1 MEGHHFDHQTVK
13 AQSGAR
19 IASLPALALVFTVVL
34 IIGGM
39 RVALAGAL
47 PQDSS
52 SSSSSSSSADN
63 QAAQPQ
69 QPHKLTR
76 QEKRREKA
84 IRKEMESPYKDFIEG
99 PTGYII
105 TPEERAAFKKLT
117 TDDERE
123 QFIEAFW
130 ERRNPNPGD
139 PENEYNEEFYRR
151 VAYANEH
158 FASGI
163 PGWRTDR
170 GRIYIMYG
178 PPDEQENH
186 DSGGS
191 YVANPNEL
199 PYSGP
204 DASTEM
210 TTYPFEDWYYHYIP
224 GIGEN
229 VKLEFVDPTM
239 SGEFRL
245 TMNPCEKDALAE
257 VPNDTTGCQ
266 GGVSIGPIYNAN
278 TVMAPPS
285 GMNATLN
292 TAMPESMEEFTQ
304 LDTYAKIFQPP
315 QVKFNDLKALVTHH
329 LSEQLLPFKVRT
341 DFIRLTSD
349 MVLVPI
355 TIEVNDKDLEFQNKD
370 GVMHG
375 TMDIFAQISTLSGRV
390 ASTQEK
396 SMVVNVPQDEFA
408 AYAGHKSI
416 WQYIAPLRP
425 GHYKLSIVLK
435 DDNSGHM
442 GSESIGELVPQYPD
456 DTLESSSL
464 ILADLLQQVPT
475 TDVGTG
481 PFVIGSTK
489 VRPSVGDVFV
499 HNQNRYLGIYMQV
512 YNLGVNPKTH
522 RPNAQIQYNLMKD
535 GKTIFTTTEQAADI
549 KDASNQVTIQKTMP
563 LQPLAPGDYTVAV
576 KVTDNIKNKSI
587 DSHAAFVVQK

>member
-1 MEGHHFDHQTVK
+1 MKERACFDFQGSEAPRAGSSALLHAALLLLAAAVFVAAAK
-13 AQSGAR
+13 S
-19 IASLPALALVFTVVL
+19 ALA
-34 IIGGM
+34 
-39 RVALAGAL
+39 RAL

-52 SSSSSSSSADN
+52 SSSSSSSDD
-63 QAAQPQ
+63 QEAQPQ

-84 IRKEMESPYKDFIEG
+84 IRKEMESPYREFVNG

-117 TDDERE
+117 TDDEKE

-130 ERRNPNPGD
+130 QRRNPNPGD
-139 PENEYNEEFYRR
+139 PENEYQEEFYRR
-151 VAYANEH
+151 IAYANEH
-158 FASGI
+158 FASGV
-163 PGWRTDR
+163 PGWKTDR

-178 PPDEQENH
+178 PPDSQEDH
-186 DSGGS
+186 DSGGT

-199 PYSGP
+199 PYEGP
-204 DASTEM
+204 GASNEM

-266 GGVSIGPIYNAN
+266 GGVSIGPIFNPN
-278 TVMAPPS
+278 TVIQPQS
-285 GMNATLN
+285 NSQVTMNM
-292 TAMPESMEEFTQ
+292 AMPESMEEFTQ

-355 TIEVNDKDLEFQNKD
+355 TIQVDNKDLEFQNKS
-370 GVMHG
+370 GVMHA
-375 TMDIFAQISTLSGRV
+375 TMDIFAQLSTLSGRV

-396 SMVVNVPQDEFA
+396 SLVVDVPKDGFA
-408 AYAGHKSI
+408 GYVQHKSVY
-416 WQYIAPLRP
+416 QYIAPLQP
-425 GHYKLSIVLK
+425 GHYKLSVVLK

-442 GSESIGELVPQYPD
+442 GSESVGILVPRYPD

-464 ILADLLQQVPT
+464 ILADLLQQVPM

-489 VRPSVGDVFV
+489 VRPSVGDIFV
-499 HNQNRYLGIYMQV
+499 QNQNRYLGIYMQV

-522 RPNAQIQYNLMKD
+522 RPNAEIQYDLMKN
-535 GKTIFTTTEQAADI
+535 GKSIFTTTEQAADI
-549 KDASNQVTIQKTMP
+549 KNASNQVTIEKTLP
-563 LQPLAPGDYTVAV
+563 LLPLSPGDYTMAV
-576 KVTDNIKNKSI
+576 KVTDNIKNKTI
-587 DSHAAFVVQK
+587 DNKAAFVVQK

>member
-1 MEGHHFDHQTVK
+1 MKERPCFEFRCSITR
-13 AQSGAR
+13 GAGTPAR
-19 IASLPALALVFTVVL
+19 LIPLLLLLVVAISAAAAKSALA
-34 IIGGM
+34 
-39 RVALAGAL
+39 RVL

-52 SSSSSSSSADN
+52 SSSSSSSSDD
-63 QAAQPQ
+63 QEAQPQ

-84 IRKEMESPYKDFIEG
+84 IRKEMESPYREFVNG

-105 TPEERAAFKKLT
+105 TSDERRAFKKLT
-117 TDDERE
+117 TDDEKE

-130 ERRNPNPGD
+130 QRRNPNPGD
-139 PENEYNEEFYRR
+139 PENEYQEEFYRR
-151 VAYANEH
+151 IAYANEH
-158 FASGI
+158 FASGV
-163 PGWRTDR
+163 PGWKTDR

-178 PPDEQENH
+178 PPDSQEDH

-199 PYSGP
+199 PYQGP
-204 DASTEM
+204 GASTEM

-266 GGVSIGPIYNAN
+266 GGVSIGPIFNPN
-278 TVMAPPS
+278 TVIQPQS
-285 GMNATLN
+285 NSEVTMNM
-292 TAMPESMEEFTQ
+292 AMPESMEEFTQ

-349 MVLVPI
+349 MVLVPV
-355 TIEVNDKDLEFQNKD
+355 TIQVDNKNLEFQNKS
-370 GVMHG
+370 GVMHA
-375 TMDIFAQISTLSGRV
+375 TMDIFAQLSTLSGRV

-396 SMVVNVPQDEFA
+396 SLVVDVPKDGFA
-408 AYAGHKSI
+408 GYVQHKSVY
-416 WQYIAPLRP
+416 QYIAPLQP
-425 GHYKLSIVLK
+425 GHYKLSVVLK

-442 GSESIGELVPQYPD
+442 GSESIGILVPRYPD

-464 ILADLLQQVPT
+464 ILADLLQQVPM

-489 VRPSVGDVFV
+489 VRPSVGDIFV

-522 RPNAQIQYNLMKD
+522 RPNAEIQYNLMKN
-535 GKTIFTTTEQAADI
+535 GKSIFTTTEQASDI
-549 KDASNQVTIQKTMP
+549 KNASNQVTIEKTMP
-563 LQPLAPGDYTVAV
+563 LTPLAPGDYTVAV
-576 KVTDNIKNKSI
+576 KVTDNIKNKTI
-587 DSHAAFVVQK
+587 DSKAAFVVRK